1 MFCKSLSAQ
10 TLQDNACGG
19 EKHQH
24 VVDFMLYIVNL
35 HDVDIDANSTAMIS
49 FTDSLHSRR
58 TACKLTL
65 VHDIFTVHG
74 KVQRISKSWKVC
86 TMFSSSENKDTQ
98 SLSFSM
104 ALQASPSS
112 QRSRLILLGK
122 NQNHIMLFLH
132 IAESVRGR
140 CPRPPLCKIPNM

>member
-1 MFCKSLSAQ
+1 MRRRKASTRRRFHALHRQSSRCRHRCQFNSHDFIYGFIALASNC
-10 TLQDNACGG
+10 LQ
-19 EKHQH
+19 
-24 VVDFMLYIVNL
+24 
-35 HDVDIDANSTAMIS
+35 
-49 FTDSLHSRR
+49 
-58 TACKLTL
+58 LTL

-112 QRSRLILLGK
+112 QRSRLILLGE